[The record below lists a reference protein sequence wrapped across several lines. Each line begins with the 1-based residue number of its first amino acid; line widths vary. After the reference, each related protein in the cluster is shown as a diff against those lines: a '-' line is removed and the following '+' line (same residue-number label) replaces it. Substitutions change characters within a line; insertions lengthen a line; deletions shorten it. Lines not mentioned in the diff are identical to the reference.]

1 MDYMDNI
8 RIIINLDIKKI
19 ISFYKQCTDVIK
31 NGPPYFD
38 HLLQNKAFRKFTIAD
53 QLRFVT
59 TFDILG
65 FRYSDDLFIEALWYP
80 QEVQEY
86 IKTHLLR
93 DSNLDER
100 YIEP

>member
-19 ISFYKQCTDVIK
+19 VSFYCTDVIK
-31 NGPPYFD
+31 NGTPYFD
-38 HLLQNKAFRKFTIAD
+38 HLLQNKAFRKFTVAD

-65 FRYSDDLFIEALWYP
+65 FRYSDDLFIEALS
-80 QEVQEY
+80 EVQEY
-86 IKTHLLR
+86 IKTYLLR

-100 YIEP
+100 YIKDT

>member
-1 MDYMDNI
+1 MDNI

-19 ISFYKQCTDVIK
+19 VSFYCTDVIK

-65 FRYSDDLFIEALWYP
+65 FRYSDDLFIEALS
-80 QEVQEY
+80 EVQEY

-100 YIEP
+100 YIDPLIKN